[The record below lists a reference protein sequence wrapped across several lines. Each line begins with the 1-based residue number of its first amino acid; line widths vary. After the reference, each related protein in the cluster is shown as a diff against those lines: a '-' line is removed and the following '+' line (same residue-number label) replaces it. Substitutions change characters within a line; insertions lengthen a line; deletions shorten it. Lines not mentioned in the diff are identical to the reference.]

1 MSRRIGSAGR
11 GSRSMMT
18 VYLLLSAAVLAAL
31 LWGLC
36 AGQYPISPDTVF
48 RVLGVQLTGRS
59 PIELGLDER
68 IVLLTRG
75 PRVLLAALC
84 GGGLAL
90 AGAAMQ
96 GIFRNPLAAP
106 ELLGI
111 SSGAGFGGA
120 LALVLGFSSGALIG
134 AAFAAGLAALVL
146 VGLVARVGGRSDTTT
161 IVLAGVIIGAFFSA
175 LVSMVLL
182 FADPDHSLPA
192 IVFWLM
198 GSFSATTWER
208 LTLAAPAIGA
218 GSVVLWMMR
227 FRINVL
233 SLGEEEAVA
242 LGVPVERDRWLIF
255 IAVAVVVGATVAVAG
270 VVGWVALVIPHV
282 ARMVVGH
289 DHRRLLPASFLL
301 GAAYLCLIDTAARS
315 ATVAELPLGMLTA
328 LVGAPFVA
336 FLLRRLHGMERER

>member
-1 MSRRIGSAGR
+1 MI
-11 GSRSMMT
+11 T
-18 VYLLLSAAVLAAL
+18 VYVLLSGAVLAVL
-31 LWGLC
+31 LLGLC
-36 AGQYPISPDTVF
+36 AGQYPISPDTVL
-48 RVLGVQLTGRS
+48 RALGRYLTGGA
-59 PIELGLDER
+59 PVELALDER
-68 IVLLTRG
+68 IIALTRA

-111 SSGAGFGGA
+111 SSGAGFGGS
-120 LALVLGFSSGALIG
+120 LALVLGFSGGALIG

-146 VGLVARVGGRSDTTT
+146 VGLVARIGGRSDTTT

-182 FADPDHSLPA
+182 FADPDNSLPA

-198 GSFSATTWER
+198 GSFSATTWDR
-208 LTLAAPAIGA
+208 LVLAAPAIGV
-218 GSVVLWMMR
+218 GSLVLWMMR

-233 SLGEEEAVA
+233 SLGEEEAA
-242 LGVPVERDRWLIF
+242 SLGVPVERDRWLIF
-255 IAVAVVVGATVAVAG
+255 IAVAVIVGATVAVAG

-282 ARMVVGH
+282 ARMLAGD

-315 ATVAELPLGMLTA
+315 AAVAELPLGMLTA
-328 LVGAPFVA
+328 VIGAPFVA
-336 FLLRRLHGMERER
+336 TLLRRLHGTERER

>member
-1 MSRRIGSAGR
+1 
-11 GSRSMMT
+11 MT
-18 VYLLLSAAVLAAL
+18 TIYLLLSVAVLAAL

-36 AGQYPISPDTVF
+36 VGQYPISPDTVF
-48 RVLGVQLTGRS
+48 RVLGVHLAGRA
-59 PIELGLDER
+59 PAELALDER
-68 IVLLTRG
+68 IVVLTRG

-90 AGAAMQ
+90 TGAAMQ

-120 LALVLGFSSGALIG
+120 LALVLGFSGGALIG

-146 VGLVARVGGRSDTTT
+146 VGLVARIGGRSDTTT

-175 LVSMVLL
+175 LVSMALL
-182 FADPDHSLPA
+182 FADTDNSLPA

-208 LTLAAPAIGA
+208 LTLAAPAIGV
-218 GSVVLWMMR
+218 GSMMLWMMR

-233 SLGEEEAVA
+233 SLGEEEAA
-242 LGVPVERDRWLIF
+242 SLGVPVERDRWLIF
-255 IAVAVVVGATVAVAG
+255 IAVAVVVGARVAVAG
-270 VVGWVALVIPHV
+270 VVGWVALVVPHV
-282 ARMVVGH
+282 ARMLVGH

-328 LVGAPFVA
+328 LIGAPFVA
-336 FLLRRLHGMERER
+336 FLLRRMHRTERER